1 MSSRKSF
8 MGRALSYDD
17 AFITSIIAY
26 GDKDCVVRMFTRSR
40 GRMTAFFARG
50 LVARKGMGAAQAPIL
65 AKVGFFDTANGLA
78 RLSFCDADPEV
89 MRLFYCLKSFGYGAY
104 LAELIEQFLPESDA
118 APEVFELILEAF
130 AGLAAYGAHSAL
142 LRAFELRLLAFCG
155 YLPEIPSETQA
166 AQIIA
171 FDPISCRFL
180 NEVTKGSL
188 PFSFDA
194 LKLAQIMLIA
204 KVGAVNYEEE
214 TELLMIGRIFQSR
227 LKLMGLASLKTVT
240 FLKQIQR
247 T

>member
-8 MGRALSYDD
+8 IKKPLSYDD
-17 AFITSIIAY
+17 AFITSIVAY
-26 GDKDCVVRMFTRSR
+26 GDKDCIVRMFTRSR

-50 LVARKGMGAAQAPIL
+50 LVVRKGMGAAQAPIL
-65 AKVGFFDTANGLA
+65 ARVGFIDSTNGLL
-78 RLSFCDADPEV
+78 RLSFCDSDPEV
-89 MRLFYCLKSFGYGAY
+89 MRLFSCLKAFGYGAY
-104 LAELIEQFLPESDA
+104 LAELIEQFLPEADA
-118 APEVFELILEAF
+118 APEIFELILEAF
-130 AGLAAYGAHSAL
+130 EGLDAYGAHPGL
-142 LRAFELRLLAFCG
+142 LRAFELRLLALSG
-155 YLPEIPSETQA
+155 YLPEMPKEGEQE
-166 AQIIA
+166 QILA
-171 FDPISCRFL
+171 FDPVGCRFL
-180 NEVTKGSL
+180 DELTKGSL
-188 PFSFDA
+188 PFSYAA